1 MKTRRESHT
10 RRNLAIA
17 LFLIAVM
24 VIVLIVGTIVILARA
39 NPNDKSTT
47 TYFGPVGNA
56 QAAIWQDLYITN
68 VDGSAYWYNAPEPIS
83 LSEIASTLS
92 GSQSGQA
99 SNFTAV
105 SEVQN
110 RIFMWINNTLAP
122 VTSWSL
128 TCYEDITIQDLNHN
142 ILTDI
147 TSVRSGNGPASIS
160 VSGGSET
167 TGTTLWVTGAS
178 INATDLMPYIN
189 QPPGTYYFVIT
200 FSDIV
205 LTINGQQY
213 TPLSLT
219 SRNTLQWLIQLS

>member
-1 MKTRRESHT
+1 VKTKKERSHS

-24 VIVLIVGTIVILARA
+24 VVVLIVGTIVIVGYA
-39 NPNDKSTT
+39 NPNKSTT

-56 QAAIWQDLYITN
+56 HAAIWQDLYITN

-83 LSEIASTLS
+83 LSVIASTLS

-122 VTSWSL
+122 VSSWSL
-128 TCYEDITIQDLNHN
+128 TCSEDITIQDLHHN
-142 ILTDI
+142 ILTDV

-178 INATDLMPYIN
+178 IDAADLLPYIN

-200 FSDIV
+200 LSNIV

-213 TPLSLT
+213 TPMSVT
-219 SRNTLQWLIQLS
+219 SANTLQWLIKLS